1 MRAAVEKRRRHVAS
15 ARLHEPAPEQFLGGP
30 DDEREARHQLFL
42 RPEGTQCVDVAD
54 LLTAARHHLPR
65 DRISRAE
72 DAVET
77 CGRAEPEGHLTR
89 SNARATRVAVGGER
103 ERAEGEPR
111 CGHAI
116 PEALARAAEGQAE
129 RSERGG
135 DPEREHGRGGF
146 APPAPQPQRLERA
159 ARTKPATRRKPNA
172 ACSWAVSRSIIA
184 IARCWPVAPSSD
196 ERI

>member
-1 MRAAVEKRRRHVAS
+1 MRAAVEKRGRHVTG

-30 DDEREARHQLFL
+30 DDEREARHELFL
-42 RPEGTQCVDVAD
+42 RSEGTQCVDVAD
-54 LLTAARHHLPR
+54 LLTAAGHDLPR
-65 DRISRAE
+65 DRISGAE
-72 DAVET
+72 EAVET

-89 SNARATRVAVGGER
+89 SDARATRIAVGGER

-129 RSERGG
+129 RGERGG

-146 APPAPQPQRLERA
+146 APRPPNLNDSREPRGPSRRRGGS
-159 ARTKPATRRKPNA
+159 RTR
-172 ACSWAVSRSIIA
+172 
-184 IARCWPVAPSSD
+184 
-196 ERI
+196 